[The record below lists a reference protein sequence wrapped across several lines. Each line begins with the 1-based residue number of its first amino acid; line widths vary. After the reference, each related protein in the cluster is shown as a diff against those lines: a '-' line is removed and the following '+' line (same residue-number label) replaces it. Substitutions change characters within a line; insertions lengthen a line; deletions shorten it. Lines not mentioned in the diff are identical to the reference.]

1 MAPVKKPSHAGKAV
15 VAGGISGAVEIC
27 CTYPIEFTKT
37 VAQLS
42 TKNVTAMEVVKDT
55 LRTRGFFGLYKG
67 LDSMVYFAT
76 PKAAIRFSGFEAA
89 SNAMR
94 SADGSPMFGGATS
107 FLAGLVAGAL
117 EAIIVTTPQETIK
130 IKLIDDQFKTQETG
144 PRFKGF
150 FHGVKTIVSE
160 EGFAG
165 IYHGL
170 SPTILKVATAQAT
183 RFGVYM
189 YIPADYR
196 KTPLGSACS
205 GAFAGGFSV
214 IIFQGLD
221 VIKSRMQGLDAA
233 KYTSSIHCLKELIAN
248 EGIMALY
255 KGVGPRMTRVCCEV
269 AITMTLYGE
278 VVKLLDS
285 VWDTSTPPP
294 RKQLAHAGST
304 LIPVRYDTKEKDAE
318 GAKTEK

>member
-1 MAPVKKPSHAGKAV
+1 MAPVGNKPKHPGKAII
-15 VAGGISGAVEIC
+15 AGGISGAIEIC

-37 VAQLS
+37 VQQLS
-42 TKNVTAMEVVKDT
+42 TTKPSAMDVVSST
-55 LRTRGFFGLYKG
+55 LKARGPLGLYKG

-89 SNAMR
+89 SNSMR
-94 SADGSPMFGGATS
+94 NADGSPMFGAMTS
-107 FLAGLVAGAL
+107 FAAGLVAGAL
-117 EAIIVTTPQETIK
+117 EAMFVTTPQETIK
-130 IKLIDDQFKTQETG
+130 IKLIDDQFKTGDGG

-150 FHGVKTIVSE
+150 FHGVRTIVSE

-170 SPTILKVATAQAT
+170 TPTILKVATAQAT

-189 YIPADYR
+189 YIPAEYR
-196 KTPLGSACS
+196 KNPLGSALS
-205 GAFAGGFSV
+205 GAFAGGVSV
-214 IIFQGLD
+214 MIFQGLD
-221 VIKSRMQGLDAA
+221 VIKSRMQGLDAH
-233 KYTSSIHCLKELIAN
+233 KYSSSLDCLKQLIAN

-285 VWDTSTPPP
+285 VWVTDPKPKEERRQNYP
-294 RKQLAHAGST
+294 RAGST
-304 LIPVRYDTKEKDAE
+304 LIEIE
-318 GAKTEK
+318 AKKP

>member
-1 MAPVKKPSHAGKAV
+1 MPKLLMVYLA
-15 VAGGISGAVEIC
+15 
-27 CTYPIEFTKT
+27 
-37 VAQLS
+37 
-42 TKNVTAMEVVKDT
+42 
-55 LRTRGFFGLYKG
+55 

-94 SADGSPMFGGATS
+94 KSDGSPMFGTATS
-107 FLAGLVAGAL
+107 FLAGLAAGAI
-117 EAIIVTTPQETIK
+117 EALFVSTPQETIK
-130 IKLIDDQFKTQETG
+130 IRLIDDQFKTGEGG

-150 FHGVKTIVSE
+150 FHGVRTIVSE
-160 EGFAG
+160 EGFSG

-196 KTPLGSACS
+196 KTPLGSAAS
-205 GAFAGGFSV
+205 GAFAGGVSV

-221 VIKSRMQGLDAA
+221 VIKSRMQGLAAA

-248 EGIMALY
+248 EGFMALY

-285 VWDTSTPPP
+285 VWDTSKPPP
-294 RKQLAHAGST
+294 RHLAHAGST
-304 LIPVRYDTKEKDAE
+304 LIPVLSEV
-318 GAKTEK
+318 AKK